1 MSQRLITRWMGV
13 WYEKMVIQTD
23 RWQAAM
29 EIDILFRKTD
39 RSIDLQI
46 DGKKTGQTFKKGGR
60 GVDGLVIVPEKRSR
74 IRRTKLVT
82 VHNIPLTLAHG

>member
-1 MSQRLITRWMGV
+1 MSQRLITRWVGV
-13 WYEKMVIQTD
+13 WYEQMVIQTD

-46 DGKKTGQTFKKGGR
+46 GGKKTG
-60 GVDGLVIVPEKRSR
+60 
-74 IRRTKLVT
+74 
-82 VHNIPLTLAHG
+82 